1 MPNSELDCR
10 YGDTV
15 ISTYTPSCFWV
26 AVDDTVATKSL
37 GDVDECYSDT
47 GKKRRKR
54 SVVEDKPLDSS
65 LNRKIMP
72 SR

>member
-1 MPNSELDCR
+1 M
-10 YGDTV
+10 
-15 ISTYTPSCFWV
+15 ISTYAPSCFWV

-37 GDVDECYSDT
+37 GDVDECYSNT

-54 SVVEDKPLDSS
+54 SFVEDKPFDSS
-65 LNRKIMP
+65 LNHKIMP